1 VIVAVTGWGGHVTVL
16 YDGQPSAVTRVMGQ
30 LSGARIYSNRLTQG
44 PLELLEV
51 KGCLH
56 ILSDLSSC
64 NPVY

>member
-1 VIVAVTGWGGHVTVL
+1 VL